1 MLKYGE
7 SRGRKVNR
15 SHAACYAWIAS
26 ITAYMAC
33 HWPAEF
39 FCAMLNAFED
49 ISDKVKG
56 YLSLAVRRGIKILP
70 PDVNKSM
77 DKCTVEGDCI
87 RLGLHSL
94 ANLNKVRRAIVR
106 VRKKGDFTC
115 FQDFYDRMN
124 TSESV
129 NKKALESLIYS
140 GALDSFGLNRRQ
152 MVAMVPLLEKHFKDK
167 NEVAA
172 RALNQI
178 CLFTEEQRRIPAP
191 DVPEYDEKTLMD
203 SELQA
208 IGFYLSKHPVDS
220 LYAKV
225 KNPSAYTPI
234 SDLAAMETPKREI
247 ITLGLIGDLK
257 QIYTKKEEEM
267 YLFSVSDRFNN
278 LRCVMFPSR
287 VAANKHRLMEGA
299 VVKVIGEFAIDEE
312 RGKQIIVRDILGE
325 DEVTSENA
333 NSVTVTISNKMEQE
347 RLLDFVK
354 QNPGSSEVV
363 LLANGKKYPIN
374 KRLHMS
380 PQTLDYLRANFAHIS
395 A

>member
-1 MLKYGE
+1 MLF
-7 SRGRKVNR
+7 R
-15 SHAACYAWIAS
+15 S
-26 ITAYMAC
+26 
-33 HWPAEF
+33 
-39 FCAMLNAFED
+39 
-49 ISDKVKG
+49 
-56 YLSLAVRRGIKILP
+56 
-70 PDVNKSM
+70 
-77 DKCTVEGDCI
+77 
-87 RLGLHSL
+87 
-94 ANLNKVRRAIVR
+94 
-106 VRKKGDFTC
+106 
-115 FQDFYDRMN
+115 
-124 TSESV
+124 
-129 NKKALESLIYS
+129 
-140 GALDSFGLNRRQ
+140 
-152 MVAMVPLLEKHFKDK
+152 
-167 NEVAA
+167 
-172 RALNQI
+172 
-178 CLFTEEQRRIPAP
+178 
-191 DVPEYDEKTLMD
+191 MD